1 MSAHGQTGGP
11 ILAIDPG
18 REKCGV
24 AVMGRDGKPQ
34 HQGIVPTS
42 EIAAEAARLVNEF
55 GVTTLIVGDRTNARG
70 VCRALATQVPLQ
82 PLMVDEH
89 HSSER
94 ARRRFFE
101 ANPPRGWRRLLPV
114 TLLTPSRPYDDYVA
128 VLLAE
133 EYLADQTSRA

>member
-1 MSAHGQTGGP
+1 
-11 ILAIDPG
+11 
-18 REKCGV
+18 
-24 AVMGRDGKPQ
+24 MGRDGKPR

-42 EIAAEAARLVNEF
+42 EIAAESARLAGEF

-70 VCRALATQVPLQ
+70 VCRALAAHLSLQ
-82 PLMVDEH
+82 PVMVNEH
-89 HSSER
+89 RSSER

-114 TLLTPSRPYDDYVA
+114 TLLTPNRPYDDYVA

-133 EYLADQTSRA
+133 EYLADRDSRA